1 VVGKVH
7 DQDGILGY
15 QAISRA
21 VVTGGSTAIGNL
33 NTNMQELTAQMV
45 PNPTET
51 YFTLHVQ
58 SSSREAVIV
67 KVYDIA
73 GRQVDLLRGPAGNS
87 FQFGHKL
94 TAGVYLVQVIQG
106 NNVKVLRIMKI

>member
-1 VVGKVH
+1 
-7 DQDGILGY
+7 
-15 QAISRA
+15 
-21 VVTGGSTAIGNL
+21 VVTGGSTAIGDL
-33 NTNMQELTAQMV
+33 TTNMQELTAQVV
-45 PNPTET
+45 PNPSET

-58 SSSREAVIV
+58 SSSRETIVV

-94 TAGVYLVQVIQG
+94 TAGIYIVQVIQG
-106 NNVKVLRIMKI
+106 NNVKVLRVMKI